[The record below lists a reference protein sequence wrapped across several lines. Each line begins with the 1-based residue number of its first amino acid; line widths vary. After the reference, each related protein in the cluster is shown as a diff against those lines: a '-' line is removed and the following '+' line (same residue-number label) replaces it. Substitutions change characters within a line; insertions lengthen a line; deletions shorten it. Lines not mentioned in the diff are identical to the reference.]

1 MRDARFIL
9 ILTAVAVPVAAWLTF
24 EALVAP
30 DQPPRHTRP
39 AKDQALLAPVPPA
52 QPQPPQ
58 VVEPTPQPV
67 AAAKVTPPRPADST
81 IAAVRKREVKS
92 KSGDTTNNITKDA
105 NANFPLPHADSG
117 VPSIAGA
124 APSASQPP
132 TIQAKPRSPEE
143 LCADRTN
150 FITRSL
156 CESRACSTAEWSAH
170 PSCVKRRELEERNRP
185 GSIMG
190 GGG

>member
-81 IAAVRKREVKS
+81 TAAVRKREVRP
-92 KSGDTTNNITKDA
+92 KSGDATNHGAIDA
-105 NANFPLPHADSG
+105 NGSVPLPPTDSDAA
-117 VPSIAGA
+117 SIASA
-124 APSASQPP
+124 ALSAAQPP
-132 TIQAKPRSPEE
+132 TIQAKARSPEE
-143 LCADRTN
+143 LCADRSN
-150 FITRSL
+150 FITRNL
-156 CESRACSTAEWSAH
+156 CEIRACSTAEWSAH

-190 GGG
+190 SGG